1 MKQFGLLRR
10 ALIVVLLGMVAS
22 FSQAVNINDPGI
34 IYRIVC
40 QSNGQAVTNGNQSAH
55 TTRTSRPVPL
65 ISRPRDKT
73 G

>member
-40 QSNGQAVTNGNQSAH
+40 QSNGQAVTMVTRAH
-55 TTRTSRPVPL
+55 TTRTSRPMPL

>member
-34 IYRIVC
+34 IYRIV
-40 QSNGQAVTNGNQSAH
+40 
-55 TTRTSRPVPL
+55 
-65 ISRPRDKT
+65 
-73 G
+73 

>member
-40 QSNGQAVTNGNQSAH
+40 QSNG
-55 TTRTSRPVPL
+55 
-65 ISRPRDKT
+65 
-73 G
+73 